1 MEWNEKTLEFLSQ
14 RFLDTL
20 SPNPEARRDAER
32 LLFVA
37 AKQSNYGLAVLRLIA
52 EPSIDEQTR
61 QAAAFNFKNHICSRW
76 LPCAAD
82 SGISPIRDSEKE
94 QINTLIFPLTLS
106 SSRLIQTH
114 LNEALAIISA
124 LAGHYASV
132 NGILRVANTIFNNFR
147 HHQEGFL
154 EIFAPLLQELFLKTD
169 SLINCSAG
177 GSAAML
183 TPLLESQS
191 LCCRIFFYL
200 NFQELPEFFKDHM
213 NEWMGVFNKCLSC
226 NYPSLESTAD
236 GLELVDDLRSAVC
249 DNINLY
255 MDKYEEEFQR
265 FVEGFALAVCT
276 LLREVSKSPIRD
288 QLATRAINFL
298 TTVSTTSAH
307 HALFAVAG
315 DNGIS
320 DICQSSVIPNLSL
333 REKDKQ
339 LFEMDFMEFIRRD
352 MDGNTRR
359 RIACELLKGLATYYK
374 PQVTQVVSHE
384 IHKLLSSFAT
394 NPAAQWKDKD
404 CAIYLV
410 LSLATNKKGAFFANF
425 IIPELQSPDVNS
437 YPMLKAGS
445 LKFLTMFRSHLP
457 KPFAMQL
464 FPELVRFLQAESKV
478 VHSYAAMYIEKLLLL
493 KDEGGRSRYVGSDIS
508 PFLLQLMTSLF
519 DALNLSESEENQYII
534 KCIMRVLGVAEITR
548 EVVDL
553 CLGGLTTV
561 FSRNPKNPTFNH
573 YIFESVAVLVRR
585 ACERDIS
592 LITEFD
598 SSLFPRL
605 KMILADDVREFIPYA
620 FQLLAQLVELNIQP
634 ISPDYMEM
642 FLLLIAPNPT
652 NSWRSSHEVPALVRL
667 LQAFLQKAPHEVTQ
681 KNLLGQVLG
690 VFDKLVKTP
699 STVEQGCYVLNTV
712 IEYMEYGVIAPYMT
726 FVWSSLFT
734 HLEQKKSVKLQK
746 CLVMFIS
753 LFLVKHGPA
762 NLVETMNAVQRNI
775 FIAIVDRF
783 WIPDLKL
790 IMGTMEVKLTAVA
803 ATRLIC
809 ETPALLDPAASKLW
823 GGMVNSIVTLVSR
836 PEQERAIDEPEM
848 PEISENVGYTA
859 ATFVNLYN
867 VGRREVDPLQDI
879 TDPKQL
885 FVTSLA
891 MLSASHPG
899 RYPWVIRY
907 NLEKANQDA
916 LIKLCTAYNCAIV

>member
-1 MEWNEKTLEFLSQ
+1 MLTSSLEK
-14 RFLDTL
+14 
-20 SPNPEARRDAER
+20 A
-32 LLFVA
+32 
-37 AKQSNYGLAVLRLIA
+37 
-52 EPSIDEQTR
+52 
-61 QAAAFNFKNHICSRW
+61 
-76 LPCAAD
+76 
-82 SGISPIRDSEKE
+82 
-94 QINTLIFPLTLS
+94 
-106 SSRLIQTH
+106 
-114 LNEALAIISA
+114 A
-124 LAGHYASV
+124 LAGDYASV
-132 NGILRVANTIFNNFR
+132 NDILRMANTIFNNFR
-147 HHQEGFL
+147 HHEAG
-154 EIFAPLLQELFLKTD
+154 FAPLLQQLFLKTD
-169 SLINCSAG
+169 SLIDSAVSSGG
-177 GSAAML
+177 GSAALL
-183 TPLLESQS
+183 TPLLESQR
-191 LCCRIFFYL
+191 LCCRIFFS
-200 NFQELPEFFKDHM
+200 LPEYFKDHM

-307 HALFAVAG
+307 HALFAG
-315 DNGIS
+315 GIR
-320 DICQSSVIPNLSL
+320 DICQSIVIPNLCL

-359 RIACELLKGLATYYK
+359 GIACELLKGLATYYK

-394 NPAAQWKDKD
+394 NPAAQWEDKD

-410 LSLATNKKGAFFANF
+410 LSLGADFFDVESFFANF
-425 IIPELQSPDVNS
+425 IIPELQCPDVDS

-445 LKFLTMFRSHLP
+445 LKFLTMFCSHLP
-457 KPFAMQL
+457 MQL
-464 FPELVRFLQAESKV
+464 FPELVRFLGAESNV
-478 VHSYAAMYIEKLLLL
+478 VHSYAAICIEKLLLL

-508 PFLLQLMTSLF
+508 PFLLQLMTSLL
-519 DALNLSESEENQYII
+519 DRTESEENQYSI

-553 CLGGLTTV
+553 CLGRLTTV
-561 FSRNPKNPTFNH
+561 FSQVVRNPKNPTFNH

-585 ACERDIS
+585 ACEGDIS

-598 SSLFPRL
+598 ASLFPRL

-634 ISPDYMEM
+634 ISPDYMDM
-642 FLLLIAPNPT
+642 LLLLLAPNP
-652 NSWRSSHEVPALVRL
+652 NWWRSHQVPALVRL

-699 STVEQGCYVLNTV
+699 STVEQGCYVLNAV

-746 CLVMFIS
+746 CLVIFIS

-762 NLVETMNAVQRNI
+762 NLVDTMNAVQRNI

-823 GGMVNSIVTLVSR
+823 GGMVNSIVSLVSR

-848 PEISENVGYTA
+848 PDNT

-879 TDPKQL
+879 TDPKHF

>member
-1 MEWNEKTLEFLSQ
+1 
-14 RFLDTL
+14 
-20 SPNPEARRDAER
+20 
-32 LLFVA
+32 
-37 AKQSNYGLAVLRLIA
+37 
-52 EPSIDEQTR
+52 
-61 QAAAFNFKNHICSRW
+61 
-76 LPCAAD
+76 
-82 SGISPIRDSEKE
+82 
-94 QINTLIFPLTLS
+94 
-106 SSRLIQTH
+106 
-114 LNEALAIISA
+114 
-124 LAGHYASV
+124 
-132 NGILRVANTIFNNFR
+132 
-147 HHQEGFL
+147 
-154 EIFAPLLQELFLKTD
+154 
-169 SLINCSAG
+169 
-177 GSAAML
+177 ML
-183 TPLLESQS
+183 TPLFESQS
-191 LCCRIFFYL
+191 LCCRIFFSF

-255 MDKYEEEFQR
+255 MDKYEEKFQR

-315 DNGIS
+315 DNGIR
-320 DICQSSVIPNLSL
+320 DICQSIVIPNLSL

-339 LFEMDFMEFIRRD
+339 LFKMDFMEFIRRD

-359 RIACELLKGLATYYK
+359 RIACELLKGLATNYK

-410 LSLATNKKGAFFANF
+410 LVRMCLQIFFDVQSFFANF

-457 KPFAMQL
+457 KSFAMQL

-478 VHSYAAMYIEKLLLL
+478 VHSYAAMCIEKLLLL

-561 FSRNPKNPTFNH
+561 LSQVVRNPKNPTFNH

-642 FLLLIAPNPT
+642 FLLLLAPSP
-652 NSWRSSHEVPALVRL
+652 NSWSSHEVPALVRL
-667 LQAFLQKAPHEVTQ
+667 LQAFLQKAPQNEVTQ

-690 VFDKLVKTP
+690 MFDKLVKTP

-746 CLVMFIS
+746 CLVIFIS

-762 NLVETMNAVQRNI
+762 NLVDTMNAVQRNI

-809 ETPALLDPAASKLW
+809 GSSPRHYRSKAVLRDFSGHAFCFSSW
-823 GGMVNSIVTLVSR
+823 
-836 PEQERAIDEPEM
+836 
-848 PEISENVGYTA
+848 
-859 ATFVNLYN
+859 
-867 VGRREVDPLQDI
+867 
-879 TDPKQL
+879 
-885 FVTSLA
+885 
-891 MLSASHPG
+891 
-899 RYPWVIRY
+899 
-907 NLEKANQDA
+907 
-916 LIKLCTAYNCAIV
+916 

>member
-1 MEWNEKTLEFLSQ
+1 MLTSSLEK
-14 RFLDTL
+14 
-20 SPNPEARRDAER
+20 A
-32 LLFVA
+32 
-37 AKQSNYGLAVLRLIA
+37 
-52 EPSIDEQTR
+52 
-61 QAAAFNFKNHICSRW
+61 
-76 LPCAAD
+76 
-82 SGISPIRDSEKE
+82 
-94 QINTLIFPLTLS
+94 
-106 SSRLIQTH
+106 
-114 LNEALAIISA
+114 A

-132 NGILRVANTIFNNFR
+132 NGILRMANTIFNNFR
-147 HHQEGFL
+147 HHEAG
-154 EIFAPLLQELFLKTD
+154 FAPLLQQLFLKTD
-169 SLINCSAG
+169 SLIDSGG

-183 TPLLESQS
+183 THASLGVPKALLQN
-191 LCCRIFFYL
+191 IFL
-200 NFQELPEFFKDHM
+200 HSR
-213 NEWMGVFNKCLSC
+213 WVRARG
-226 NYPSLESTAD
+226 
-236 GLELVDDLRSAVC
+236 
-249 DNINLY
+249 
-255 MDKYEEEFQR
+255 

-307 HALFAVAG
+307 HALFA
-315 DNGIS
+315 NGIR
-320 DICQSSVIPNLSL
+320 DICQSIVIPNLSL

-359 RIACELLKGLATYYK
+359 GIACELLKGLATYYK

-394 NPAAQWKDKD
+394 NPAAQWEDKD

-410 LSLATNKKGAFFANF
+410 LSLATNNKGA
-425 IIPELQSPDVNS
+425 
-437 YPMLKAGS
+437 
-445 LKFLTMFRSHLP
+445 HLP
-457 KPFAMQL
+457 MPFAMQL
-464 FPELVRFLQAESKV
+464 FLGAESNV
-478 VHSYAAMYIEKLLLL
+478 VHSYAAICIEKLLLL

-519 DALNLSESEENQYII
+519 DRTESEENQYII

-561 FSRNPKNPTFNH
+561 FSQVVRNPTFNH

-585 ACERDIS
+585 ACECDIS

-642 FLLLIAPNPT
+642 FLLLLAPNP
-652 NSWRSSHEVPALVRL
+652 NWWRI
-667 LQAFLQKAPHEVTQ
+667 LQKAPHEVTQ
-681 KNLLGQVLG
+681 KNLLG

-734 HLEQKKSVKLQK
+734 NLQQKKSVELQK
-746 CLVMFIS
+746 CLVIFIS

-762 NLVETMNAVQRNI
+762 NLVDTMNAVQRNI

-790 IMGTMEVKLTAVA
+790 IMGTME
-803 ATRLIC
+803 
-809 ETPALLDPAASKLW
+809 
-823 GGMVNSIVTLVSR
+823 
-836 PEQERAIDEPEM
+836 ERAIDEPEM
-848 PEISENVGYTA
+848 PEISDNT

-867 VGRREVDPLQDI
+867 VGRRQVDPLEDI
-879 TDPKQL
+879 TDPKQF

>member
-1 MEWNEKTLEFLSQ
+1 MTTVLSQ
-14 RFLDTL
+14 
-20 SPNPEARRDAER
+20 
-32 LLFVA
+32 
-37 AKQSNYGLAVLRLIA
+37 
-52 EPSIDEQTR
+52 
-61 QAAAFNFKNHICSRW
+61 
-76 LPCAAD
+76 
-82 SGISPIRDSEKE
+82 
-94 QINTLIFPLTLS
+94 
-106 SSRLIQTH
+106 
-114 LNEALAIISA
+114 
-124 LAGHYASV
+124 
-132 NGILRVANTIFNNFR
+132 
-147 HHQEGFL
+147 
-154 EIFAPLLQELFLKTD
+154 
-169 SLINCSAG
+169 
-177 GSAAML
+177 
-183 TPLLESQS
+183 
-191 LCCRIFFYL
+191 
-200 NFQELPEFFKDHM
+200 
-213 NEWMGVFNKCLSC
+213 
-226 NYPSLESTAD
+226 
-236 GLELVDDLRSAVC
+236 
-249 DNINLY
+249 
-255 MDKYEEEFQR
+255 
-265 FVEGFALAVCT
+265 
-276 LLREVSKSPIRD
+276 
-288 QLATRAINFL
+288 
-298 TTVSTTSAH
+298 
-307 HALFAVAG
+307 
-315 DNGIS
+315 
-320 DICQSSVIPNLSL
+320 
-333 REKDKQ
+333 
-339 LFEMDFMEFIRRD
+339 
-352 MDGNTRR
+352 
-359 RIACELLKGLATYYK
+359 
-374 PQVTQVVSHE
+374 VV
-384 IHKLLSSFAT
+384 
-394 NPAAQWKDKD
+394 
-404 CAIYLV
+404 
-410 LSLATNKKGAFFANF
+410 
-425 IIPELQSPDVNS
+425 
-437 YPMLKAGS
+437 
-445 LKFLTMFRSHLP
+445 
-457 KPFAMQL
+457 
-464 FPELVRFLQAESKV
+464 
-478 VHSYAAMYIEKLLLL
+478 
-493 KDEGGRSRYVGSDIS
+493 
-508 PFLLQLMTSLF
+508 
-519 DALNLSESEENQYII
+519 
-534 KCIMRVLGVAEITR
+534 
-548 EVVDL
+548 
-553 CLGGLTTV
+553 
-561 FSRNPKNPTFNH
+561 RNPKNPTFNH

-734 HLEQKKSVKLQK
+734 HLEHKKSVKLQK
-746 CLVMFIS
+746 CLVIFIS

-762 NLVETMNAVQRNI
+762 NLVDTMNAVQRNI